1 MGKRNLCRKENC
13 SVGVDEICGNVKTVV
28 VQFSKK
34 TIITTDEVLVT
45 FDKNGIVDEEEEI
58 EESCDYHLE
67 CKNCGKSASIFNFIE
82 DIAEWVEE

>member
-1 MGKRNLCRKENC
+1 MGYWKCK
-13 SVGVDEICGNVKTVV
+13 DCGCTT
-28 VQFSKK
+28 FKK
-34 TIITTDEVLVT
+34 TIITTNEVLVT

-82 DIAEWVEE
+82 DIAEWVENND